1 VSLPNIITFSV
12 MGPPFLHK
20 KNETISSRRRKIR
33 QRRGGKRCR
42 AYYSDKYQPHPVLSI
57 NTD

>member
-1 VSLPNIITFSV
+1 
-12 MGPPFLHK
+12 MK
-20 KNETISSRRRKIR
+20 KNETISSRRRNIR